1 MRKLTEMI
9 YRLRWGALQK
19 RRERGLIHLHD
30 LLAQTPLAGKYWIV
44 LGLLLGCIR
53 DGEPMRWDTDADFG
67 FLEEHLDE
75 FLAAVRVLESKGFR
89 LRPVPV
95 NNDGTMTKW
104 ALKYQGVKYEFY
116 LFRRINGKLRWYY
129 HSRNPALEVVNEVDA
144 HELDEIEL
152 YGRRWLK
159 PANHED
165 YLKSLYGD
173 WRTPDPH
180 YRYWR
185 DCQASVARHP
195 WTGRRTKVMN

>member
-1 MRKLTEMI
+1 
-9 YRLRWGALQK
+9 
-19 RRERGLIHLHD
+19 
-30 LLAQTPLAGKYWIV
+30 
-44 LGLLLGCIR
+44 
-53 DGEPMRWDTDADFG
+53 
-67 FLEEHLDE
+67 
-75 FLAAVRVLESKGFR
+75 
-89 LRPVPV
+89 
-95 NNDGTMTKW
+95 
-104 ALKYQGVKYEFY
+104 
-116 LFRRINGKLRWYY
+116 
-129 HSRNPALEVVNEVDA
+129 VVNEVDA